1 MKIKMT
7 ITVEESI
14 LKNFNKFAKE
24 KSLNKSLFIEN
35 KMQEF
40 MASNLKEDIFLKM
53 DEINNGQNTADNYEA
68 LNDMMEKI
76 RNILAKN
83 NI

>member
-14 LKNFNKFAKE
+14 LKNFNKLAKE

-40 MASNLKEDIFLKM
+40 MVSDIRQTMLSKM
-53 DEINNGQNTADNYEA
+53 DEINSGDNTADNYEILA
-68 LNDMMEKI
+68 DIMENF

>member
-1 MKIKMT
+1 MT

-40 MASNLKEDIFLKM
+40 MVSDIRQTMLSKM
-53 DEINNGQNTADNYEA
+53 DEINSGDNTADNYEILA
-68 LNDMMEKI
+68 DIMENF

>member
-40 MASNLKEDIFLKM
+40 MVSDIRQTMLSKM
-53 DEINNGQNTADNYEA
+53 DEINSGDNTADNYEILA
-68 LNDMMEKI
+68 DIMENF